1 MRYIAKYMII
11 SAAVLFATFSSAAE
25 KRSAA
30 SDTISVKRAFVEMP
44 VNTLDLLN
52 RSTRLDMLD
61 YFAVDSVY
69 KAQNALEGESFLKDV
84 TPDFLSLQLTPVST
98 LDLKVV
104 KTKKGADLVVSVY
117 TISGDN
123 QASDSDLKFFDSSM
137 NELPRDKYLKLP
149 DLSYFFDI
157 PKGSLTTMKE
167 IKEMVPFP
175 TIEYFLSPGS
185 TDIKAKLT
193 VGAFM
198 DQDDYNIMKLFLKP
212 EITYRWD
219 GKSYKLVK

>member
-1 MRYIAKYMII
+1 M
-11 SAAVLFATFSSAAE
+11 
-25 KRSAA
+25 
-30 SDTISVKRAFVEMP
+30 
-44 VNTLDLLN
+44 
-52 RSTRLDMLD
+52 
-61 YFAVDSVY
+61 
-69 KAQNALEGESFLKDV
+69 
-84 TPDFLSLQLTPVST
+84 ST

>member
-1 MRYIAKYMII
+1 MII
-11 SAAVLFATFSSAAE
+11 SAAALFATFSSAAE

-69 KAQNALEGESFLKDV
+69 KAQNALEGESFLKAV

-104 KTKKGADLVVSVY
+104 KTKKGSDLVVSVY

-175 TIEYFLSPGS
+175 TIEYFLSPVS

-219 GKSYKLVK
+219 GKGYKLLK